1 MCLRNLLL
9 LSILVLPLSAFC
21 KMDKHSFLSTP
32 LDSPNS
38 ADNNFSKYHGK
49 SKMVKFS
56 KYVERPIPL
65 KVWMDTSAYF
75 FFSDTAS
82 KDRFR
87 FSVVGDYEYTAT
99 VYFQIITKNK
109 ACIFKDSFP
118 LMSLLSI
125 YIDGGGYYATR
136 TQKENAI
143 LNYAENLLSE
153 ANIESALEQLPER
166 LEPDFTIHEN
176 YHFLSSNGAQ
186 KFFTYS
192 RQRDSNTFIG
202 FDPIQGYAIKFYET
216 KDY

>member
-9 LSILVLPLSAFC
+9 SCILFLPLSAFC
-21 KMDKHSFLSTP
+21 KMDMPSFLSTP

-49 SKMVKFS
+49 SKMVKFA
-56 KYVERPIPL
+56 KYVERPIPV

-109 ACIFKDSFP
+109 VCVFKDSFP

-153 ANIESALEQLPER
+153 ANIENALEQLPER

-176 YHFLSSNGAQ
+176 YHFLSTNGAQ

>member
-1 MCLRNLLL
+1 
-9 LSILVLPLSAFC
+9 
-21 KMDKHSFLSTP
+21 MDMPSFLSTP

-49 SKMVKFS
+49 SKMVKFA
-56 KYVERPIPL
+56 KYVERPIPV

-109 ACIFKDSFP
+109 VCVFKDSFP

-136 TQKENAI
+136 TQKENSI

-176 YHFLSSNGAQ
+176 YHFLSTNGAQ

>member
-9 LSILVLPLSAFC
+9 SCILFLPLSAFC
-21 KMDKHSFLSTP
+21 TMDMPSFLSTP

-49 SKMVKFS
+49 SKMVKFA
-56 KYVERPIPL
+56 KYVERPIPV

-109 ACIFKDSFP
+109 VCVFKDSFP

-176 YHFLSSNGAQ
+176 YHFLSTNGAQ

>member
-1 MCLRNLLL
+1 MCLRKLLL
-9 LSILVLPLSAFC
+9 LSILVLPLSALC
-21 KMDKHSFLSTP
+21 RMDTHSFLSTP

-38 ADNNFSKYHGK
+38 ADNNFSRYHGK

-56 KYVERPIPL
+56 KYVERPIPQ

-99 VYFQIITKNK
+99 VYFQIITQNK
-109 ACIFKDSFP
+109 VCIFKDSFP

-176 YHFLSSNGAQ
+176 YHFLSTNGAQ

-202 FDPIQGYAIKFYET
+202 FDPIQGYAVKFYET